1 MTNLNKIFQLTP
13 NQEMVAQYFV
23 DRHLTTCPLKKKSMP
38 YRFTVAF
45 TLDEDIPGVF
55 LSCLCGS
62 KVLLTD
68 E

>member
-1 MTNLNKIFQLTP
+1 MTNLNKTFQLTP
-13 NQEMVAQYFV
+13 NQEMVAQHFV
-23 DRHLTTCPLKKKSMP
+23 DRHLQTCPLKKKSMP

-45 TLDEDIPGVF
+45 TLDEDIPGVS

-68 E
+68 D